1 MHEWGIALSVR
12 KSPAGRVTF
21 TVHNAGQLDH
31 EFLVIKTTRPAD
43 RLPLIG
49 GLVDEPV
56 AGTDVGAIDDIA
68 PGQTKRLT
76 VALNQG
82 HYALICNNPGPPPH
96 YRSGQHTDFW
106 VS

>member
-1 MHEWGIALSVR
+1 MGHRTQRAQEPRRSGDIHR
-12 KSPAGRVTF
+12 PQRRP
-21 TVHNAGQLDH
+21 AGQLDH